1 MEQISRSKL
10 TKAILVLILIKT
22 TLGSINL
29 NSKRLLSQITIKS
42 YPINPLNNSHRFY
55 ALSNISLR
63 SITGLKNHE
72 YHPDIGFGYRISRN
86 LAIEG
91 GIFNK
96 SSGDVYD
103 QVINGGAQYFFGG
116 TDTLSWVCSIKKSRY
131 NSIKNYS
138 VNSIVFDVSKWINY
152 KNKFL
157 RFGLGS
163 SFYKKNDFSNNLIG
177 QVNFAFMNILIPIR
191 VLQLGIGLEVNQH
204 SSLKFLFMQK
214 EF

>member
-1 MEQISRSKL
+1 M
-10 TKAILVLILIKT
+10 
-22 TLGSINL
+22 
-29 NSKRLLSQITIKS
+29 
-42 YPINPLNNSHRFY
+42 
-55 ALSNISLR
+55 LSNF
-63 SITGLKNHE
+63 
-72 YHPDIGFGYRISRN
+72 PP
-86 LAIEG
+86 
-91 GIFNK
+91 
-96 SSGDVYD
+96 
-103 QVINGGAQYFFGG
+103 
-116 TDTLSWVCSIKKSRY
+116 

-177 QVNFAFMNILIPIR
+177 QVNFAFMNILMPIR